1 MRAAKGPLP
10 GAGLPGGPA
19 FASNADLQRR
29 VERAFDLAETTIE
42 QIVARES
49 GLDLSALEAPPDKVV
64 AETAMLLRA
73 VAALPDGT
81 VRRCR
86 VAALA
91 SQLAVYA
98 QGPRIAAGIALHPS
112 LARDYGAAHI
122 VLKAAGFGSPRCDA
136 ALERAPCRR
145 GAGPRAAA
153 PS

>member
-1 MRAAKGPLP
+1 MAAAAARPGRARDPSQPREGHSAAVRVRAAKGPSK
-10 GAGLPGGPA
+10 GAGLPGA

-73 VAALPDGT
+73 VAALTDGT

-86 VAALA
+86 VTALA

-98 QGPRIAAGIALHPS
+98 QGP
-112 LARDYGAAHI
+112 
-122 VLKAAGFGSPRCDA
+122 
-136 ALERAPCRR
+136 
-145 GAGPRAAA
+145 
-153 PS
+153 